1 MILRVRYDEAA
12 ARAMSDIYDTP
23 GIVQAMFKEIQDIT
37 VTYSVEPFGKWY
49 HCTVYPNSVT
59 LLDNDDNPVKIL
71 VYGQKPTK
79 KSVSFNIGFS
89 LFEGS
94 KVECTCMG
102 KTFRYNVPDGNHRN
116 AAEVIAMG
124 NDLQLLLGMEE

>member
-23 GIVQAMFKEIQDIT
+23 GIVQAVFTEIQDIT
-37 VTYSVEPFGKWY
+37 VTYSVEAFGKWY

-59 LLDNDDNPVKIL
+59 LLDDNDDPVKIL
-71 VYGQKPTK
+71 IFGQKPTTG
-79 KSVSFNIGFS
+79 SSFNIGFS

-102 KTFRYNVPDGNHRN
+102 KTFRYNVPDVNHRN
-116 AAEVIAMG
+116 AAEIIAMG
-124 NDLQLLLGMEE
+124 NDLQLLLGMEG

>member
-12 ARAMSDIYDTP
+12 ARTMSDIYDTP
-23 GIVQAMFKEIQDIT
+23 GIVQAEFKEIQDIT
-37 VTYSVEPFGKWY
+37 VTYSVESFGKWY
-49 HCTVYPNSVT
+49 HCTVYPNHVA
-59 LLDNDDNPVKIL
+59 LLDDSDDPVKIL
-71 VYGQKPTK
+71 TFGQKPTTG
-79 KSVSFNIGFS
+79 SASFNIGFS

-102 KTFRYNVPDGNHRN
+102 KTFCYNVPDENHRN

-124 NDLQLLLGMEE
+124 NDLQLLLGMEG

>member
-12 ARAMSDIYDTP
+12 AHAMSDIYDTP
-23 GIVQAMFKEIQDIT
+23 GIVQAVFKEIQDIT

-49 HCTVYPNSVT
+49 HCTVYPNRVT
-59 LLDNDDNPVKIL
+59 LLDDNDDPVKIL
-71 VYGQKPTK
+71 TFGQKPTTG
-79 KSVSFNIGFS
+79 SSFNIGFS

-102 KTFRYNVPDGNHRN
+102 KTFCYNVPDGNHRN